1 MPTHAG
7 FFVGSG
13 CTHHA
18 HGGRV
23 RWRWSC
29 GGLHGDGLAV
39 PGMRAARDMGSTGLL
54 DALFPCAQLF
64 FQPCGTFRIHVSRGL
79 VVLRGNGVL
88 EHRHAGFLQVGPG
101 ATDIARLGK
110 ACAKD
115 FAEKHRSSSFDAFTA
130 KAKHP
135 QEDGTSIAQ
144 ACQTALSPGATRPRR
159 RFTYP
164 GQAMPSHPRS
174 PLAHGL
180 CKTAAAENTKPFPP
194 SAPDHVPSPPMAHP
208 PPGLP
213 SCGNG
218 MEIGRAS
225 CRERV

>member
-115 FAEKHRSSSFDAFTA
+115 FARSEEHTSELQSPCKLVCRLLPEK
-130 KAKHP
+130 
-135 QEDGTSIAQ
+135 Q
-144 ACQTALSPGATRPRR
+144 
-159 RFTYP
+159 
-164 GQAMPSHPRS
+164 M
-174 PLAHGL
+174 
-180 CKTAAAENTKPFPP
+180 N
-194 SAPDHVPSPPMAHP
+194 SAPNLLSNSNCMRESILIDCVPSCARSRSTRSTRLRSWCSKVPAPALNP
-208 PPGLP
+208 FSRTAPQVL
-213 SCGNG
+213 
-218 MEIGRAS
+218 
-225 CRERV
+225 